1 MSDKQ
6 SKTNFEAWVAKAA
19 QRLEDKRVPRK
30 RRLYNPSL
38 DEEITIR
45 SLTTRE
51 IADVMDSDDTDSLR
65 QDKRAVYTAVVEPD
79 LHALAKQLQEAGQI
93 VDPMDVTDI
102 FEQHE
107 RAEIVLQ
114 VMERSAASPATPSVW
129 WTPQKTDC
137 P

>member
-1 MSDKQ
+1 MADKQ

-30 RRLYNPSL
+30 RRLYIPSL

-51 IADVMDSDDTDSLR
+51 IADVMDNDDEDSLR

-93 VDPMDVTDI
+93 ADPLDVTEI
-102 FEQHE
+102 FDQHE

-114 VMERSAASPATPSVW
+114 VLEISGISGDPVSLVDNI
-129 WTPQKTDC
+129 KN
-137 P
+137 